1 MPEPLAAP
9 TPAATS
15 PLPRL
20 CGLIIGLAALVLGVL
35 YGSRQSYP
43 RMPAALTLAVTFPP
57 GIAGENEP
65 LICTGMFREGDLLV
79 VEYVDE
85 TTAVL
90 RYDHWGH
97 GGPSSPRIPFRPGVA
112 RTLRVEMPSL
122 TTYVKPP
129 SGARAPLRLV
139 LDGRELLHTDVPYNG
154 RQPTQIFFG
163 ENPIGASGAREFR
176 GKIHGAG
183 GNLIRGGP
191 ESYFTTSQ
199 RVLAWLRAKPWQ
211 FAAVVLAS
219 AGLGLAFAW
228 IVRRRRAHPRPARP
242 PRAPQPARPAPPVRA
257 PSPARFLSPA
267 DLQRRRRARWWFV
280 GSLGVALV
288 GYAWLVTLGSFK
300 FAYPE
305 IFGSFYDYQARS
317 FLEGRLD
324 VPNDA
329 IGGEAFEARGK
340 LYGYFGPTPA
350 LLRLPFV
357 IFNVHFGGLSRG
369 FMLLFFAASLLAA
382 FLLLRDAVKLTRD
395 GSLDSPAEPSP
406 FAIVVLVASAGYGS
420 TIFFLG
426 SRSLVFHEAILAG
439 IAFALW
445 SAWCA
450 LRHLHTPARRWWI
463 GALVCGVL
471 SLHSRPPTGLF
482 ALTLLGCVVVA
493 LISREWREGAGRV
506 ARHLGVG
513 VLCVVGQLTLNGL
526 AYLKFETFDPA
537 PLKISR
543 PYADPGRLAHIDG
556 KSFHLVNLPFNIDTY
571 LLRPNFRIEPRF
583 PWIYM
588 GSNSPRRVFPKS
600 KIDLPDHTLA
610 LPYAMPSLFALA
622 TLGSLLAAIA
632 RPGTRPALA
641 VLWAAVLPIT
651 LALFAAIATAQ
662 RYTGD
667 FCPFLICAAVFG
679 LAASEALAA
688 RWRRAA
694 RGLIVLL
701 TVAGIAVT
709 VALTLHY
716 QGEYLWGV
724 PEETRVRY
732 QNLRRHVDTFFGL
745 LPSTSKPPP
754 PIRTDVDR

>member
-1 MPEPLAAP
+1 
-9 TPAATS
+9 
-15 PLPRL
+15 
-20 CGLIIGLAALVLGVL
+20 
-35 YGSRQSYP
+35 
-43 RMPAALTLAVTFPP
+43 
-57 GIAGENEP
+57 
-65 LICTGMFREGDLLV
+65 
-79 VEYVDE
+79 
-85 TTAVL
+85 
-90 RYDHWGH
+90 
-97 GGPSSPRIPFRPGVA
+97 
-112 RTLRVEMPSL
+112 MPSL

-154 RQPTQIFFG
+154 RQITQIFFG
-163 ENPIGASGAREFR
+163 ENPIGASVAREFR

-183 GNLIRGGP
+183 GNVIHGGP
-191 ESYFTTSQ
+191 VSYFTPTQ
-199 RVLAWLRAKPWQ
+199 RALAWLRAQPWQ
-211 FAAVVLAS
+211 FAAVMLAS

-228 IVRRRRAHPRPARP
+228 IVRWRLAHPRP
-242 PRAPQPARPAPPVRA
+242 PRPARLPRPVLE
-257 PSPARFLSPA
+257 PKPARVLSPA
-267 DLQRRRRARWWFV
+267 DLQRQRRARWWFA

-324 VPNDA
+324 VPDDA

-350 LLRLPFV
+350 LLRLPLV
-357 IFNVHFGGLSRG
+357 ILNVHFGELSRG
-369 FMLLFFAASLLAA
+369 FMLLFFAASLVAA

-395 GSLDSPAEPSP
+395 GVLDSPAEPSP
-406 FAIVVLVASAGYGS
+406 FAIIVLVASAGYGS
-420 TIFFLG
+420 TVFFLG
-426 SRSLVFHEAILAG
+426 SRSLIFHEAILAG

-493 LISREWREGAGRV
+493 HIFREWRQESADARHAAV
-506 ARHLGVG
+506 LPRHLFRHLGVG

-588 GSNSPRRVFPKS
+588 GSNSPRRAFPKS

-667 FCPFLICAAVFG
+667 FCPFLICAAAFG
-679 LAASEALAA
+679 LAATEALASLC
-688 RWRRAA
+688 RRIT
-694 RGLIVLL
+694 RGLIALL
-701 TVAGIAVT
+701 TVASIAVT
-709 VALTLHY
+709 AALTLHY